1 MRLALVACA
10 VCALV
15 LVAGARADDSR
26 IRLETGPVTALNST
40 ADLGAALSIGAE
52 LPRWIPVLG
61 CHLGFVDALRIN
73 DRQAIGASVSL
84 QPAATDD
91 GWRVGVTVT
100 KPDGG
105 AGGEWTAYAR
115 VGVAIKF

>member
-1 MRLALVACA
+1 MITRPALYGALF
-10 VCALV
+10 ALV
-15 LVAGARADDSR
+15 LVAGARADS

-52 LPRWIPVLG
+52 LPKWLPVIG

-100 KPDGG
+100 KPDSG